1 MGQERLIT
9 LCEICGAELYLE
21 GNICQECQHAF
32 QPVAEGETA
41 CEATPLDLRK
51 YRSRMF
57 PWEPITAPPRL
68 ISAHLVLA
76 FSYGRIGLS
85 GAVISPPPSAI
96 AFLLG
101 TLCLAALLGKLL
113 LEVRANEKWCSIRQ
127 SVVFD

>member
-21 GNICQECQHAF
+21 GNICQECQQAF

-68 ISAHLVLA
+68 ISAHLVWLFLTVGLA
-76 FSYGRIGLS
+76 FL
-85 GAVISPPPSAI
+85 V
-96 AFLLG
+96 LL
-101 TLCLAALLGKLL
+101 LALL
-113 LEVRANEKWCSIRQ
+113 RAPLPSCWELSAWLPY
-127 SVVFD
+127 